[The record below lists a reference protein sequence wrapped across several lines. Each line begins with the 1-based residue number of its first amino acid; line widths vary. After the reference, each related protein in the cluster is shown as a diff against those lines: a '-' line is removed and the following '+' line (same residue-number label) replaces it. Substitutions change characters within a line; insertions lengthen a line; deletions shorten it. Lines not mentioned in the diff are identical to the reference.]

1 MVFCTNCGEELPEN
15 AYFCVK
21 CGVRTTK
28 GKEENVPPPREDW
41 RDAFTQV
48 GKELDKAFTTAAKE
62 IEKAFQTAREE
73 FRKATSRETVV
84 CKHCG
89 ARNSAEGRFC
99 TGCGKEL

>member
-15 AYFCVK
+15 AYFCIK
-21 CGVRTTK
+21 CGVRTK
-28 GKEENVPPPREDW
+28 RGKEENVRLPREDW
-41 RDAFTQV
+41 RDAFAQV
-48 GKELDKAFTTAAKE
+48 GKELDEAFTTAAKE

-89 ARNSAEGRFC
+89 EKNSADARFC